1 MPRGFLLCDIL
12 GISGEMLRCVC
23 RPGADDVLVLHQELV
38 KTQTLM
44 DAVNQDHDKERDH
57 LTAELSDVRHKLQL
71 YVFDFDLTFTRLDSD
86 LSIFYLHREQFCIC
100 TLM

>member
-1 MPRGFLLCDIL
+1 
-12 GISGEMLRCVC
+12 
-23 RPGADDVLVLHQELV
+23 V

-71 YVFDFDLTFTRLDSD
+71 YVFDLDLTLTRLYSD
-86 LSIFYLHREQFCIC
+86 LAIFLLTAIAISYMH
-100 TLM
+100 THVSSA

>member
-1 MPRGFLLCDIL
+1 M
-12 GISGEMLRCVC
+12 
-23 RPGADDVLVLHQELV
+23 LVLRQELV

-71 YVFDFDLTFTRLDSD
+71 YVFDLDLTLTRLYSD
-86 LSIFYLHREQFCIC
+86 LAIFLLTAIAISYMH
-100 TLM
+100 THVSSA